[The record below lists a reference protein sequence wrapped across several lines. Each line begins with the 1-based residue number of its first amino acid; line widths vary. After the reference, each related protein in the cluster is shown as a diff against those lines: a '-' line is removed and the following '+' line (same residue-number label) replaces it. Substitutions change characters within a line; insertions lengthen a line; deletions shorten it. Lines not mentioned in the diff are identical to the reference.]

1 MADKAYRKCK
11 TCRFCN
17 HKGEMWVCVMHVK
30 PTVPEGTCERYRPGC
45 CENCSMF
52 SKGFCNRANEEKF
65 ELDVCTEY
73 DPSGS
78 L

>member
-1 MADKAYRKCK
+1 MTNEAYRKCK

-17 HKGEMWVCVMHVK
+17 HKDGLWVCIVEVRN
-30 PTVPEGTCERYRPGC
+30 TEPESGCDRYRPGC
-45 CENCSMF
+45 CENCSMYDGMVC
-52 SKGFCNRANEEKF
+52 SRTGEEKY
-65 ELDVCTEY
+65 ELDVCSEY